1 MPKQLNNIDDLHTEL
16 AKDIFNNKIPWIKL
30 DDPNNLKWSDVE
42 HTKLQWKI
50 TLPIE
55 ECYPTSQSINVYM
68 DIILTHL
75 EAMHKELN
83 DKHISFTFDELFPEF
98 PPQILGGSELG
109 RIGR

>member
-1 MPKQLNNIDDLHTEL
+1 MPKQLNNIDDLYTEL

-30 DDPNNLKWSDVE
+30 NDPNNSKWSDVE

-55 ECYPTSQSINVYM
+55 ECYPSSQNINAYM
-68 DIILTHL
+68 DIIHKHL
-75 EAMHKELN
+75 KVMHDELN
-83 DKHISFTFDELFPEF
+83 EESISFTFDELYPEL
-98 PPQILGGSELG
+98 PPQILGGSERG